1 MNVFE
6 ISKQVLMK
14 LVVDDVPFASV
25 LRHTFKSINAE
36 PLVRSNVTALVG
48 CELRHHYIFD
58 NLINRF
64 VGEGIEFEKTVYL
77 RFYLSNHLFLRRFK
91 DAELLELA
99 KKDLPAEDVDKLINF
114 VDSTNEIIPAEL
126 DKSSPEFLSLR
137 YNTPTW
143 IIRMWQKQF
152 GKGLVF
158 KVLKVN
164 YRQSVASI
172 RVNEKEVNIDEF
184 LSKHPDF
191 SKAPVDNMIVYQGRG
206 EAKNLEEFKD
216 RRVFFM
222 KMATKVILDK
232 LELDPIKRVA
242 IYTEV
247 PNNIYLDLATRFG
260 KDYPVDL
267 VINHANTLHE
277 TRKVAKEM
285 GLSHLYIYDS
295 NYQGLITCISKKV
308 NVFLCLPKSSILD
321 LLRSTPDYFL
331 RIKQEQLDEIIVEQ
345 LNSLEEC
352 SKFVEDDGE
361 LVYMIPTLSRKE
373 SNSLI
378 ANFLVKHPEFSLIEE
393 HQFFPFESF
402 DSCMYYARLKKM
414 GEKKDD

>member
-64 VGEGIEFEKTVYL
+64 IGEGIEFEKTVYL

-91 DAELLELA
+91 DAELLALA

-331 RIKQEQLDEIIVEQ
+331 RIKQEQLDEIIIEQ

>member
-1 MNVFE
+1 MNEFE
-6 ISKQVLMK
+6 LSKQILLN
-14 LVVDDVPFASV
+14 LVINEVPFATA
-25 LRHTFKSINAE
+25 LRQMFKKIDAD
-36 PLVRSNVTALVG
+36 PATRSNVTALVG
-48 CELRHHYIFD
+48 CELRHHLIFE

-64 VGEGIEFEKTVYL
+64 LGEGLEFEKTVYL
-77 RFYLSNHLFLRRFK
+77 RFYLSNHLFLRRFNDK
-91 DAELLELA
+91 DILALA
-99 KKDLPAEDVDKLINF
+99 KADLPQKEVDDLINF
-114 VDSTNEIIPAEL
+114 VDSTNEIIPEEL

-137 YNTPTW
+137 YNTPAW
-143 IIRMWQKQF
+143 VIRMWQKQF

-172 RVNEKEVNIDEF
+172 RVNENEVNIDEF

-206 EAKNLEEFKD
+206 SAKTLEEFKD
-216 RRVFFM
+216 NRVFFM

-232 LELDPIKRVA
+232 LELDPIKKVA

-247 PNNIYLDLATRFG
+247 PNNIFLDIITRFG
-260 KDYPVDL
+260 KEAPLDL
-267 VINHANTLHE
+267 VINHTPTLYE
-277 TRKVAKEM
+277 TRKTAKEM
-285 GLSHLYIYDS
+285 GLTHLYIYES
-295 NYQGLITCISKKV
+295 NYQGLITCISKKA
-308 NVFLCLPKSSILD
+308 NVFICLPKSSIFD

-331 RIKQEQLDEIIVEQ
+331 RIKQEQLDQLIVDQ
-345 LNSLEEC
+345 LNCLEEC

-378 ANFLVKHPEFSLIEE
+378 ANFLVKHQEFSLIEE

-414 GEKKDD
+414 GENND

>member
-206 EAKNLEEFKD
+206 EAKSLEEFKD